1 MSDYIKVVIPFMY
14 NLTRAT
20 TILSQCAQKS
30 MNHRGPALTVN
41 SSLRRMILIGI
52 ILFLASIPM
61 GIAVGAKP
69 ASVEYHAI
77 STIQN
82 GSTFSTPIYY
92 NQKNSNPVN
101 SEPVNPRFEHFSIPE
116 GLPSSSIRTIT
127 QDSIGFLWIAT
138 LNGLSRFDGYQFT
151 NYHFDSEDPEFL
163 SFVEINT
170 VYTDRQGD
178 LWVGS
183 SQGLSFYDQEA
194 SEFIHYQHD
203 PDNPDSLLPGGVLAI
218 L

>member
-1 MSDYIKVVIPFMY
+1 MSDYIKVVIRFMY

-20 TILSQCAQKS
+20 TIQSQFAQKS
-30 MNHRGPALTVN
+30 MNHRGPTLTAN
-41 SSLRRMILIGI
+41 PSLRRMILIGI

-61 GIAVGAKP
+61 DIAMGAKP
-69 ASVEYHAI
+69 APFEYPAI
-77 STIQN
+77 STIQDN
-82 GSTFSTPIYY
+82 RFISKSGYH
-92 NQKNSNPVN
+92 NQRNANPDH

-151 NYHFDSEDPEFL
+151 NYQIDPGNTEIL

-194 SEFIHYQHD
+194 SE
-203 PDNPDSLLPGGVLAI
+203 
-218 L
+218 